1 MNAKAVAFRSLAVI
15 LLVGLVLAWVIL
27 FLGSPVDFA
36 DVKSRQAD
44 LVAWVNQHPLSAPVT
59 FFVAYTVFSA
69 LSIPGGA
76 VMTLLGGALFGVGWG
91 VLLISFASTLGATI
105 AFLASRHGLRRLFEH
120 RFALR
125 LRGINAGIEKDGAF
139 YLFSLRLVPVF
150 PFFLVNVLL
159 GLTRMRL
166 RTYYWVSQLGML
178 PGTIIYANAGERL
191 AELASP
197 SDILSP
203 ATLAS
208 LALIGLLPLLLHKG
222 LAVVR
227 KRRRLRQRG

>member
-1 MNAKAVAFRSLAVI
+1 MNAKAIAFRSLAVVLPI
-15 LLVGLVLAWVIL
+15 GLVLTWIIL
-27 FLGSPVDFA
+27 APGSLDFA
-36 DVKSRQAD
+36 EVKSRQAD

-125 LRGINAGIEKDGAF
+125 LHGINAGIEKDGAF
-139 YLFSLRLVPVF
+139 YLFSLRLVPVL